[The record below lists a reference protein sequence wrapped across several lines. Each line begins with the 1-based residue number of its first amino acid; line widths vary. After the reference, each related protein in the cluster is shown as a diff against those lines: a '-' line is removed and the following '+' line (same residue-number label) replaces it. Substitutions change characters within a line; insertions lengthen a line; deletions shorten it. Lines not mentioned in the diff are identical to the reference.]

1 MIYSEGNLFVEGLLF
16 QFYSIFIFYFL
27 KPSVFL
33 TIENLIYLSC
43 YKNNVVVS
51 YIRAHQINSLDLFI
65 QTYTLER

>member
-27 KPSVFL
+27 NPSVFL

-51 YIRAHQINSLDLFI
+51 YIKAHQINSLDLFI